1 MKKFLLIILLC
12 LMAVGIQA
20 QAIYI
25 NTTYVPA
32 TIMFRDGHEETYDK
46 VQMPTKFQE
55 KITIKLEDE
64 GKRKISAEDILFITY
79 WREKFPEDKH
89 TIYCL
94 IVHEKK
100 DIFPEWGVPIM
111 ASDWCVVFRCY
122 DSYGIDRKTGD
133 LMFTITLDQSLAAI
147 GKIGLTEWQPLL
159 LQRLD
164 RDYAETVGFI
174 RTYNKNKEE
183 VEEYDWGEGN
193 KGLKLRAKL
202 FEDNEEIYNKIL
214 DGTLQA
220 SDLQFII
227 DQMK

>member
-1 MKKFLLIILLC
+1 MLSTIDGSSGEKAKQIKFYRDTINGKIKTKKTTPQYDADGNVVSRMSKEITPFMKEYMKKYFYYGIDEKGKQIIDL
-12 LMAVGIQA
+12 
-20 QAIYI
+20 
-25 NTTYVPA
+25 
-32 TIMFRDGHEETYDK
+32 
-46 VQMPTKFQE
+46 TKDNNV
-55 KITIKLEDE
+55 I
-64 GKRKISAEDILFITY
+64 
-79 WREKFPEDKH
+79 
-89 TIYCL
+89 
-94 IVHEKK
+94 
-100 DIFPEWGVPIM
+100 
-111 ASDWCVVFRCY
+111 Y

>member
-20 QAIYI
+20 QTMYI

-55 KITIKLEDE
+55 KITVKLEDE

-100 DIFPEWGVPIM
+100 DIFPEWGVPVM

-133 LMFTITLDQSLAAI
+133 LMFTITLDQSLSAI
-147 GKIGLTEWQPLL
+147 GVDSRLFTSIYFGEAATNWFQNYFTNYYLENA
-159 LQRLD
+159 LQRV
-164 RDYAETVGFI
+164 Y
-174 RTYNKNKEE
+174 K
-183 VEEYDWGEGN
+183 
-193 KGLKLRAKL
+193 
-202 FEDNEEIYNKIL
+202 
-214 DGTLQA
+214 
-220 SDLQFII
+220 
-227 DQMK
+227 